1 MDILIVGKTGQGKSY
16 FAKMLIKKIMEKK
29 RVVIVDDN
37 PEYADIPNFQWF
49 TVGREHAF
57 KEINF
62 DKMFDKWLYVGFEV
76 VDLLDDEQNFFINQ
90 LSDAVWNRGNTCL
103 IIDEAHKF
111 YPKWRYPANLA
122 RLIKGGRKFNID
134 VIMVTQM
141 LNELDLSMIR
151 QAHWIVSFQ
160 VTEYNEVK
168 RLAHYFKGY
177 DTVLQNLKFTEF
189 LIADMRRGVIGKAST
204 KDFTL

>member
-1 MDILIVGKTGQGKSY
+1 MNILIVGKTGQGKSY

-29 RVVIVDDN
+29 RVVILDDN
-37 PEYADIPNFQWF
+37 PEYRDLSNVQWF
-49 TVGREHAF
+49 NIGREHAF

-62 DKMFDKWLYVGFEV
+62 QKMMDKWLYLGFEV
-76 VDLLDDEQNFFINQ
+76 VDLLDDEQNYFVNE
-90 LSDAVWNRGNTCL
+90 LSDAIWDRGNTAFV
-103 IIDEAHKF
+103 IDEAHKF

-134 VIMVTQM
+134 IIMITQM

-168 RLAHYFKGY
+168 RLSHYYKGFE
-177 DTVLQNLKFTEF
+177 DELRRLRFTEF
-189 LIADMRRGVIGKAST
+189 LIADMRRGIIGKDST
-204 KDFTL
+204 KRFTL